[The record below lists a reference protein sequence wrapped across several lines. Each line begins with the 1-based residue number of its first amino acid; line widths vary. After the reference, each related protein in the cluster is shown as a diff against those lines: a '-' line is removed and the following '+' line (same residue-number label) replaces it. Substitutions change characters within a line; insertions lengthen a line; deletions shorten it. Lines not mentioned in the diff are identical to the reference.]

1 MVDGKAISGSHY
13 RSYDDLQVNVNIPAS
28 VLDFAEQLANTWSPA
43 PVLWILL
50 NRKDI

>member
-13 RSYDDLQVNVNIPAS
+13 RSYGDLQVNVNIPAS